1 MNYSQEELQRLQDA
15 LYQTLAEV
23 DRICRKHGIRYF
35 VTGGTAIGA
44 YFWGKILPWDDDV
57 DVGMMRPDYE
67 RFAKVAQQEMGDRFF
82 LQSPETEPHTPFYF
96 MKVRMNGSRFSES
109 AFRHIDM
116 HQGIY
121 VDIFPF
127 DRIPRRRWLQR
138 LQQKTVFAL
147 NGLFIA
153 TEIWQWKHFGKCD
166 IPEPRKRGWLPCL
179 VTRLLIT
186 ILPKRTIYNIM
197 YRVQTAFNRG
207 KEQGARSKEQGARGK
222 RIQDARGKEQ
232 GARGKRMQDARG
244 KEQVKNVITRSEY
257 LPVADIVE
265 AQTVALGP
273 LQVSAPR
280 DLLLYLTNHY
290 GQVRKDIPDEM
301 KVSHRPAE
309 LVFPR
314 QQQEANS

>member
-186 ILPKRTIYNIM
+186 LLPKRTIYNIM

-207 KEQGARSKEQGARGK
+207 KEQGARGK
-222 RIQDARGKEQ
+222 RIQDAK
-232 GARGKRMQDARG
+232 G

-309 LVFPR
+309 LVFPNNKK
-314 QQQEANS
+314 QTAEE

>member
-1 MNYSQEELQRLQDA
+1 MEYKEQELQQLQQA

-35 VTGGTAIGA
+35 VTGGTAVGA

-67 RFAKVAQQEMGDRFF
+67 RFAAIAQKELGDRFF
-82 LQSPETEPHTPFYF
+82 LQTPDTEPHTPFYF

-109 AFRHIDM
+109 TFKDIKM

-127 DRIPRRRWLQR
+127 DKVPRQRWLGR
-138 LQQKTVFAL
+138 LQYWLVQTL

-153 TEIWQWKHFGKCD
+153 TEIWQWKHFGRCD
-166 IPEPRKRGWLPCL
+166 IPQPRKRGWLPCL
-179 VTRLLIT
+179 LTRLMIT
-186 ILPKRTIYNIM
+186 VLPKRCIYNIM
-197 YRVQTAFNRG
+197 YRTQTMFNDR
-207 KEQGARSKEQGARGK
+207 KLDE
-222 RIQDARGKEQ
+222 
-232 GARGKRMQDARG
+232 
-244 KEQVKNVITRSEY
+244 VKNIITRNER
-257 LPVADIVE
+257 LPITDVVE

-273 LQVSAPR
+273 LQVKAPR

-290 GQVRKDIPDEM
+290 GTVRKDIPDEM
-301 KVSHRPAE
+301 KVSHRPEE
-309 LVFPR
+309 LAFPK
-314 QQQEANS
+314 QL

>member
-67 RFAKVAQQEMGDRFF
+67 RFAKVAQQEMGDHFF

-109 AFRHIDM
+109 TFRHIDM

-186 ILPKRTIYNIM
+186 LLPKRTIYNIM

-207 KEQGARSKEQGARGK
+207 KEQGARGK

-232 GARGKRMQDARG
+232 
-244 KEQVKNVITRSEY
+244 VKNIITRSEY

-290 GQVRKDIPDEM
+290 GQIRKDIPDEM

-309 LVFPR
+309 LVFPDNNKK
-314 QQQEANS
+314 QTAEE